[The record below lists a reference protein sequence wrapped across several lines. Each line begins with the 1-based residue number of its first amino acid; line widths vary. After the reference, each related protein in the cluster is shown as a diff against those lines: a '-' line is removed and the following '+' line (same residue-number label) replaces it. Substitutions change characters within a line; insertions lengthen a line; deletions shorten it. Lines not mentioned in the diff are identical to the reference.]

1 MKVFE
6 TKKKVNVEAEQKK
19 DREQLI
25 EFINA
30 LARTTDRAMI
40 KSAKEKQIETFA
52 YVDVIGRIGEYADNG
67 QYKVAYDML
76 LQVASILEADAKTLI
91 ESLPLL
97 DDEAIAV
104 FMEYYAEYIVD
115 THLIDILLEI
125 PEDEEEEWEE
135 VPLEDV
141 LDEAYR
147 TIKEIFCG
155 EVKTDE
161 RSEDNRHM

>member
-1 MKVFE
+1 
-6 TKKKVNVEAEQKK
+6 
-19 DREQLI
+19 
-25 EFINA
+25 
-30 LARTTDRAMI
+30 
-40 KSAKEKQIETFA
+40 
-52 YVDVIGRIGEYADNG
+52 
-67 QYKVAYDML
+67 
-76 LQVASILEADAKTLI
+76 
-91 ESLPLL
+91 
-97 DDEAIAV
+97 
-104 FMEYYAEYIVD
+104 MEYYAEYIVD

>member
-6 TKKKVNVEAEQKK
+6 TKKKLNAEVEQKK

-30 LARTTDRAMI
+30 LARTTDREMI
-40 KSAKEKQIETFA
+40 KSAKEKHIETFV
-52 YVDVIGRIGEYADNG
+52 YVDVIGKIREYADKG
-67 QYKVAYDML
+67 QYDVAHDML
-76 LQVASILEADAKTLI
+76 IQVASILEADAKILI

-97 DDEAIAV
+97 DDEAVSV

-115 THLIDILLEI
+115 GYVIDILLGI
-125 PEDEEEEWEE
+125 PEDAEEEWEE

-141 LDEAYR
+141 IDEAYR
-147 TIKEIFCG
+147 KIKEMFYS
-155 EVKTDE
+155 EVKADE
-161 RSEDNRHM
+161 RNENNRHM

>member
-6 TKKKVNVEAEQKK
+6 TKKKVNAEAEQKK

-40 KSAKEKQIETFA
+40 KSAKEKQIEIFA

-97 DDEAIAV
+97 DDEAVAV

-147 TIKEIFCG
+147 AIKEMFCG
-155 EVKTDE
+155 EVKVNE
-161 RSEDNRHM
+161 GNEDNRHM

>member
-6 TKKKVNVEAEQKK
+6 TKKKVNAEAEQKK

-40 KSAKEKQIETFA
+40 KSAREKQIETFV
-52 YVDVIGRIGEYADNG
+52 YVDVIGKIVEYAYKS
-67 QYKVAYDML
+67 QYDVAHDML
-76 LQVASILEADAKTLI
+76 IQVASILEADSKTLI

-97 DDEAIAV
+97 DDEAVSV

-115 THLIDILLEI
+115 EYVIDILLEI
-125 PEDEEEEWEE
+125 PEDEEEWEE

-141 LDEAYR
+141 IDEAYR
-147 TIKEIFCG
+147 KIKEMFYS
-155 EVKTDE
+155 EVKEDE
-161 RSEDNRHM
+161 RNEDNRHM

>member
-1 MKVFE
+1 M
-6 TKKKVNVEAEQKK
+6 N
-19 DREQLI
+19 
-25 EFINA
+25 NA
-30 LARTTDRAMI
+30 LALADLGFLIICASSRISCSGFSLRI
-40 KSAKEKQIETFA
+40 KSTNPEWVA
-52 YVDVIGRIGEYADNG
+52 VSL
-67 QYKVAYDML
+67 KVAYDML

-147 TIKEIFCG
+147 TIKEIFCS

>member
-6 TKKKVNVEAEQKK
+6 TKKKVNAEAEQKK

-97 DDEAIAV
+97 DDEAVAV
-104 FMEYYAEYIVD
+104 FMEVVVD
-115 THLIDILLEI
+115 IPVAALIGTDSFDDTFFLERF
-125 PEDEEEEWEE
+125 
-135 VPLEDV
+135 
-141 LDEAYR
+141 Y
-147 TIKEIFCG
+147 
-155 EVKTDE
+155 
-161 RSEDNRHM
+161 SQ

>member
-6 TKKKVNVEAEQKK
+6 TKKKVNAEAEQKK

-40 KSAKEKQIETFA
+40 KSAKEKQIEIFA

-91 ESLPLL
+91 SWN
-97 DDEAIAV
+97 I
-104 FMEYYAEYIVD
+104 MRNISW
-115 THLIDILLEI
+115 THILLI
-125 PEDEEEEWEE
+125 YC
-135 VPLEDV
+135 LRFRKMRKRNGKKFR
-141 LDEAYR
+141 LKMCLMKH
-147 TIKEIFCG
+147 I
-155 EVKTDE
+155 E
-161 RSEDNRHM
+161 RSREYFAVR

>member
-6 TKKKVNVEAEQKK
+6 TKKKVNAEVEQKK

-40 KSAKEKQIETFA
+40 KSAKEKQIEAFV
-52 YVDVIGRIGEYADNG
+52 YVDVLNRIGEYANNG
-67 QYKVAYDML
+67 QYNVAYDML

-91 ESLPLL
+91 KSLPLL
-97 DDEAIAV
+97 DDEAVPV

-115 THLIDILLEI
+115 EYVIDILLEI
-125 PEDEEEEWEE
+125 PENEEEEWEE

-155 EVKTDE
+155 EVKVDE